1 MAQITSRQS
10 LAEYS
15 LRALGGGVIEV
26 EVTDLQ
32 LEDAID
38 NAIQFYNEQHYDGME
53 RDYLAHMVSGTTIV
67 LDDASQFLPGKL
79 AVCTTKRISAPIISI
94 DYPNNTITVGRVAPY
109 GDVFSAGDTI
119 LSNFVTAN
127 AVSVVLGDIENGWF
141 PVDDGILGV
150 MRVLNLTSVMGSTEM
165 IFNVNYQIMMS
176 EIQAITSGNTNY
188 YYSTMN
194 YLGHID
200 FIMRKEKDFRF
211 NRRMNKIFLDINWSA
226 DVMVGDVVV
235 IEIYRALDEETF
247 PKMLNDRWLKAYTT
261 ALIKRLWGNN
271 LKKYTGMTLPG
282 GLVYNGQIIF
292 DEAVAEIKDLEQEA
306 LDSGAP
312 LYMAVG

>member
-1 MAQITSRQS
+1 MAQITSRQA

-15 LRALGGGVIEV
+15 LRSLGGGVVEV
-26 EVTDLQ
+26 EVTELQ
-32 LEDAID
+32 LEDAVD
-38 NAIQFYNEQHYDGME
+38 NALQFYNEQHYDGSE
-53 RDYLAHMVSGTTIV
+53 RDYLAHQVSGTTIV
-67 LDDASQFLPGKL
+67 LDDASNFVAGKL
-79 AVCTTKRISAPIISI
+79 AVCQSKGISAPIISV
-94 DYPNNTITVGRVAPY
+94 DYPNHSIVVGRIAPY
-109 GDVFSAGDTI
+109 GNLFEAADVITSISA
-119 LSNFVTAN
+119 TAN
-127 AVSVVLGDIENGWF
+127 ATSVSLGDIENGWF
-141 PVDDGILGV
+141 PVDDGVLGV

-235 IEIYRALDEETF
+235 IEIYRALDEITF
-247 PKMLNDRWLKAYTT
+247 PKILNDRWLKAYTT
-261 ALIKRLWGNN
+261 ALVKRTWGTN

-282 GLVYNGQIIF
+282 NLVYNGQIIF
-292 DEAVAEIKDLEQEA
+292 DEAVTEIKDLEQEA
-306 LDSGAP
+306 IDSGAP